1 MFKKIA
7 LTLLLTFSFSGFVK
21 ADPYIG
27 AGYIYTNY
35 KDNIS
40 YDDLDIK
47 DDSSGYTIYGGYE
60 FAALFAVELGY
71 ADFVDTNSPVDNT
84 KIYADAWLASGKI
97 SLPLTIFDIYG
108 RVGMGHFST
117 NIKSSNNVYGGVGA
131 GVSLGPVRLALEY
144 TVYDN
149 KLLQDSIG
157 LNAEFHF

>member
-7 LTLLLTFSFSGFVK
+7 LVILSTFLFSGFVK
-21 ADPYIG
+21 ADPYVG

-35 KDNIS
+35 ESKYN
-40 YDDLDIK
+40 DIDFK
-47 DDSSGYTIYGGYE
+47 DDNSGYTIYGGYE

-71 ADFVDTNSPVDNT
+71 ADFVDSQSPLDNT
-84 KIYADAWLASGKI
+84 NIYADAWLASGKVT
-97 SLPLTIFDIYG
+97 LPLLIFDVYG
-108 RVGMGHFST
+108 RAGIGHFST
-117 NIKSSNNVYGGVGA
+117 NFESSNNVYGGVGA
-131 GVSLGPVRLALEY
+131 GFSLGPVRLALEY